1 MAMAVFIKRALVSA
15 AGVFLGSWMVS
26 GIQYDDTTSLVMAVI
41 LLALF
46 SAVLKPL
53 LVLFALPFVVLTM
66 GVGLLV
72 INAFLYLLVGNLVEG
87 FYVDGFGYAF
97 LGALIITL
105 LNLFFNGWINGG
117 RRQVRVSVARNTMPE
132 ETLDPKVR
140 KQTFSEK
147 RALHHDDDV
156 IDI

>member
-1 MAMAVFIKRALVSA
+1 MAVFFKRALVSA
-15 AGVFLGSWMVS
+15 VGVFLGSWMLA
-26 GIQYDDTTSLVMAVI
+26 GIQYDDYPSLTVAVV
-41 LLALF
+41 LLAVF

-72 INAFLYLLVGNLVEG
+72 INALLYSFVGYLVDG

-97 LGALIITL
+97 LGALIITV
-105 LNLFFNGWINGG
+105 LNLFFNGWINRGH
-117 RRQVRVSVARNTMPE
+117 RQIRVSMTRSAQAE
-132 ETLDPKVR
+132 ESPDPKVR
-140 KQTFSEK
+140 KQTFSER